1 MAGITGQL
9 MKTKNVPELY
19 LQVHRIYRSIKYS
32 PGCIKGDKLN
42 ASLQHGLEAQSQ
54 WEWNFGWEEGNK
66 IGMTY
71 QWWTHNASN
80 FELQVV
86 MNKVEAELKLRRGYF
101 PCVFMCTD
109 AFVRHSKTQVE
120 RCTLCNLSA
129 KSLPNQLYIT
139 IKTVLPDLALS

>member
-1 MAGITGQL
+1 MVGINGQL
-9 MKTKNVPELY
+9 MGKKEKKKCARTVL
-19 LQVHRIYRSIKYS
+19 VHMIYRSTKYS

-71 QWWTHNASN
+71 QWWIHNASN
-80 FELQVV
+80 FELQAV
-86 MNKVEAELKLRRGYF
+86 MNKVEEELKLRRGYF
-101 PCVFMCTD
+101 SCVFRSID
-109 AFVRHSKTQVE
+109 AFVE
-120 RCTLCNLSA
+120 RCTLGNLSA
-129 KSLPNQLYIT
+129 KSLPNELYRT